1 MGERTAPLMNKLP
14 RFVLAIVGILLIVLA
29 LARALHSWSNHSHV
43 FDSPQNVSLR
53 SARKNEGAPGVDGLT
68 VAELKPW
75 LKGKRSTKPT
85 CSGNAVGAEV
95 EV

>member
-1 MGERTAPLMNKLP
+1 MRPAQAKAGGTCRDWARVQRLVRWLVGERNRKGHGGWKPWWNA
-14 RFVLAIVGILLIVLA
+14 
-29 LARALHSWSNHSHV
+29 SNMLCAYERV
-43 FDSPQNVSLR
+43 V
-53 SARKNEGAPGVDGLT
+53 KNEGAPGVDGLT